1 MKHQNTTFKLSFSRL
16 IWMAVIGFIIYQV
29 SFTWIPLWKNATMLQ
44 GTDLSNVQIQDEKG
58 QAIYLSQFKGKVLI
72 INFWASW
79 CIPCRLE
86 IPLLNGIYARLV
98 AKDKQL
104 IGVNQSESQEKI
116 DSFLEKTPIS
126 FPVYRDRGALS
137 QKLNIQVIPAIAV
150 IDVNGKVES
159 ITYGFRP
166 WIQAYL
172 LWWI

>member
-1 MKHQNTTFKLSFSRL
+1 
-16 IWMAVIGFIIYQV
+16 
-29 SFTWIPLWKNATMLQ
+29 MLR
-44 GTDLSNVQIQDEKG
+44 GTDLAEVQIEDEKG
-58 QAIYLSQFKGKVLI
+58 QPVYLSKFKGKILI

-86 IPLLNGIYARLV
+86 IPLLNGIYPSLL

-116 DSFLEKTPIS
+116 DTYRGKTHIS
-126 FPVYRDRGALS
+126 FPVYRDRGELS
-137 QKLNIQVIPAIAV
+137 KKLNIQVIPAIAV
-150 IDVNGKVES
+150 IDKNGKVES